1 MKNKQYHDISLL
13 NEQEK
18 NKPGIVRKAA
28 GAAIPLA
35 AGYLAYKGLSSKPSP
50 GSAGATPT
58 PTPPKEPTNSSL
70 MGGRR
75 QRQQQYAA
83 NQQSADIERRK
94 IGIHVPSDGPGKST
108 PGTVGYKQTV
118 KTPAE
123 IEMQRKL
130 ASANKLSNAALTGMT
145 MATPFG
151 GPARGAMRAFK
162 PFASTLKKV
171 GRRIFKTGAKN

>member
-1 MKNKQYHDISLL
+1 KQHHDISLL

-18 NKPGIVRKAA
+18 NKPGIVRRAA

-70 MGGRR
+70 MGGRG
-75 QRQQQYAA
+75 QRLKKYNAA
-83 NQQSADIERRK
+83 NQSADIESRK

-108 PGTVGYKQTV
+108 PGTITTGKPSP
-118 KTPAE
+118 KTPAQ

-130 ASANKLSNAALTGMT
+130 ASAEKLRNLAFTGMT

-151 GPARGAMRAFK
+151 GPARGAMGAFK